1 MILKTSDFL
10 GLWEKRIFI
19 ILDLSVPFKFFYHM
33 YIYFYLKHEK
43 K

>member
-19 ILDLSVPFKFFYHM
+19 ILDLSVPFKFFT
-33 YIYFYLKHEK
+33 ICIFTFI
-43 K
+43 